1 MAAYHDYEMSPG
13 AQVQTDADWLDFAR
27 SNGQTIYHPIGT
39 CKMGTDPQA
48 VVDPDLKAHGLAG
61 LRIVDASVMPL
72 MVSANTEAAVLMIA
86 EKGADLILR
95 DAR

>member
-1 MAAYHDYEMSPG
+1 MAYMRG
-13 AQVQTDADWLDFAR
+13 KGT
-27 SNGQTIYHPIGT
+27 TIFHPTGT

-48 VVDPDLKAHGLAG
+48 VVDPDLNAHGLAG

-95 DAR
+95 DAQ